1 MLSTQIR
8 PARSR
13 SLRPFRG
20 LATRID
26 EQPDERLSYL
36 DQALFLGLRAT
47 GQAAVMQCVWV
58 YERPVDL
65 EGLRRFH
72 RNFGYGLAGRR
83 IEPSPLPFGRH
94 RWVSS
99 LGPPSSI
106 DFEQNPRPRAELSDW
121 IDERAQLPVDPE
133 WGPAWHLGVLPMT
146 DGSTAVSLV
155 SSHCIGDGGGALL
168 TVFNA
173 VTGNTPDLG
182 YPMPGTRTR
191 MRGLAADARQAM
203 RDAPEIGRTL
213 ATAAKLAYRRRKDFA
228 RSGRSQTSALVR
240 DEHVVVP
247 SVSLFVDGDRWDARA
262 AELNGNSYSLLAG
275 FAATLSERIGR
286 HQPGDGLV
294 PFIIPINDR
303 SLEDTRANAV
313 NLANAR
319 IDPRGVTTDLKATRA
334 AIKQALKTMRE
345 QPDETLA
352 LLPLTPFIP
361 KRAVKSTADVAF
373 GFSDLPVSCSN
384 LGDLPPDIGRID
396 GTDADYVIL
405 RGVDRF
411 IPRSVLEERRGLL
424 TVIGARVGDK
434 MSIAVI
440 GYQPGATNTKPHLR
454 ELTTAALA
462 DFGLTAA
469 II

>member
-8 PARSR
+8 PARKSFR
-13 SLRPFRG
+13 ALAARAEERP
-20 LATRID
+20 D
-26 EQPDERLSYL
+26 DRLSYL

-47 GQAAVMQCVWV
+47 GQAAVMQCVWI
-58 YERPVDL
+58 YEHAVDFD
-65 EGLRRFH
+65 GLRRFH

-99 LGPPSSI
+99 LGPPANMDI
-106 DFEQNPRPRAELSDW
+106 EQTPRPRAELSDW

-133 WGPAWHLGVLPMT
+133 WGPAWHMGVLPMT
-146 DGSTAVSLV
+146 DGSTAISLV
-155 SSHCIGDGGGALL
+155 GSHCIGDGGGALL

-173 VTGNTPDLG
+173 VSGNTPDFG
-182 YPMPGTRTR
+182 YPMPGARTR
-191 MRGLAADARQAM
+191 MRGIAADARQTL

-213 ATAAKLAYRRRKDFA
+213 LAGAKLAYRRRKDLA
-228 RSGRSQTSALVR
+228 RSDKNVSPPVGR

-247 SVSLFVDGDRWDARA
+247 SVSLFVDGDEWDARA
-262 AELNGNSYSLLAG
+262 AALGGNSYSLLAG

-286 HQPGDGLV
+286 HQPGDGFV

-313 NLANAR
+313 KLANAR
-319 IDPRGVTTDLKATRA
+319 IDPCGITNDLSGARAT
-334 AIKQALKTMRE
+334 IKQALKTMRE
-345 QPDETLA
+345 EPDETLA

-361 KRAVKSTADVAF
+361 KRAVKSTADLAF

-396 GTDADYVIL
+396 GTDAEYVIL

-411 IPRSVLEERRGLL
+411 IPRSVLEQRRGLL
-424 TVIGARVGDK
+424 TVIGSRIADK

-440 GYQPGATNTKPHLR
+440 GYQPGATNSKPHLR

-469 II
+469 VV

>member
-8 PARSR
+8 PARAR
-13 SLRPFRG
+13 SLRSFRAD
-20 LATRID
+20 ATKLEERQD
-26 EQPDERLSYL
+26 NRLSYL

-58 YERPVDL
+58 YEHPVDF

-106 DFEQNPRPRAELSDW
+106 DIEENPWPRAELSDW

-133 WGPAWHLGVLPMT
+133 WGPAWHMGVLPMT
-146 DGSTAVSLV
+146 DGSTAISLV
-155 SSHCIGDGGGALL
+155 GSHCIGDGGGALL

-173 VTGNTPDLG
+173 VTGTTPDFG
-182 YPMPGTRTR
+182 YPMPGARTR
-191 MRGLAADARQAM
+191 VRGIAADARQTL

-213 ATAAKLAYRRRKDFA
+213 VAAARLAYRRRTDFA
-228 RSGRSQTSALVR
+228 RSDKSADAFTGR

-247 SVSLFVDGDRWDARA
+247 SVSLFVDGDEWDARA
-262 AELNGNSYSLLAG
+262 AALGGNSYSLLAG

-286 HQPGDGLV
+286 HQPGDGCV

-313 NLANAR
+313 KLANAR
-319 IDPRGVTTDLKATRA
+319 IDPRGITADLSAARATIKA
-334 AIKQALKTMRE
+334 ALKVMRE
-345 QPDETLA
+345 EPDETLA

-396 GTDADYVIL
+396 GTDAESVML

-411 IPRSVLEERRGLL
+411 IPRSVLEQRRGLL
-424 TVIGARVGDK
+424 TVIGARIGDK

-454 ELTTAALA
+454 ELSTGALG
-462 DFGLTAA
+462 DFGLSAA
-469 II
+469 VI

>member
-1 MLSTQIR
+1 MR
-8 PARSR
+8 PLR
-13 SLRPFRG
+13 RPFRG
-20 LATRID
+20 LMTPVGT
-26 EQPDERLSYL
+26 QPDHLLSYL

-47 GQAAVMQCVWV
+47 GQAAVMQCVWI
-58 YERPVDL
+58 YDHPVDV

-99 LGPPSSI
+99 LGPAAPI
-106 DFEQNPRPRAELSDW
+106 DFVTEPRPREEISDW

-133 WGPAWHLGVLPMT
+133 WGPAWHMGVLPLT
-146 DGSTAVSLV
+146 DGGTVISLV
-155 SSHCIGDGGGALL
+155 GSHCIGDGGGALL

-182 YPMPGTRTR
+182 YPKPGTRTK
-191 MRGLAADARQAM
+191 MRALAADARQTL

-213 ATAAKLAYRRRKDFA
+213 VAAAKLGIKRRKDFTRAGKNPTTDTAAA
-228 RSGRSQTSALVR
+228 R
-240 DEHVVVP
+240 DHVVVP
-247 SVSLFVDGDRWDARA
+247 AVTLFVDRDEWDARA
-262 AELNGNSYSLLAG
+262 EALGGNSYSLLAG
-275 FAATLSERIGR
+275 FGAKLSQHIGR
-286 HQPGDGLV
+286 HGADDDSV

-303 SLEDTRANAV
+303 TLEDTRANAV
-313 NLANAR
+313 MLANAR
-319 IDPRGVTTDLKATRA
+319 IDPRNVTSDLTAARA
-334 AIKQALKTMRE
+334 AIKTALKTMRE
-345 QPDETLA
+345 VPDEALA

-384 LGDLPPDIGRID
+384 LGDLPPQIGQID
-396 GTDADYVIL
+396 GTDAEYVIL

-411 IPRSVLEERRGLL
+411 IPRSVLEQRRGLL
-424 TVIGARVGDK
+424 TVIGARIGEK

-440 GYQPGATNTKPHLR
+440 GYQPGQINTKARLR

-462 DFGLTAA
+462 DFGLTGA
-469 II
+469 IV

>member
-8 PARSR
+8 PERSR
-13 SLRPFRG
+13 TLRPLRG
-20 LATRID
+20 FVTTLE

-58 YERPVDL
+58 YEHAMDFD
-65 EGLRRFH
+65 GLRRFH

-106 DFEQNPRPRAELSDW
+106 DVAQTPRPRAELSDW

-133 WGPAWHLGVLPMT
+133 WGPAWHMGVLPMT

-155 SSHCIGDGGGALL
+155 GSHCIGDGGGALL

-173 VTGNTPDLG
+173 VTGNTPDFG
-182 YPMPGTRTR
+182 YPMPGVRTR
-191 MRGLAADARQAM
+191 MRGIAADARQTL

-213 ATAAKLAYRRRKDFA
+213 VAAAKVAYRRRKDFA
-228 RSGRSQTSALVR
+228 RSDKTQTPAG
-240 DEHVVVP
+240 DDHVVVP
-247 SVSLFVDGDRWDARA
+247 SVTLFVDGDEWDARA
-262 AELNGNSYSLLAG
+262 AALGGNSYSLLAG
-275 FAATLSERIGR
+275 FAAVLSERIGR

-303 SLEDTRANAV
+303 TLEDTRANAV
-313 NLANAR
+313 MLANAR
-319 IDPRGVTTDLKATRA
+319 IDPRGVTTDLTAARA

-345 QPDETLA
+345 EPDETLA

-384 LGDLPPDIGRID
+384 LGDLPSEIGRID
-396 GTDADYVIL
+396 GTDAEYVML
-405 RGVDRF
+405 RGVDRY
-411 IPRSVLEERRGLL
+411 IPRSVLEQRRGLL

-440 GYQPGATNTKPHLR
+440 GYQPGATNSKPRLR

-469 II
+469 VI

>member
-8 PARSR
+8 PARAR
-13 SLRPFRG
+13 SLRSFRAD
-20 LATRID
+20 ATKVEER
-26 EQPDERLSYL
+26 PDDRLSYL

-58 YERPVDL
+58 YEHAVDF

-72 RNFGYGLAGRR
+72 HNFGYGLAGRR

-99 LGPPSSI
+99 LGPPSSLDI
-106 DFEQNPRPRAELSDW
+106 EQTPRPRAELSDW
-121 IDERAQLPVDPE
+121 IDEHAQLPVDPQ
-133 WGPAWHLGVLPMT
+133 WGPAWHMGVLPMT
-146 DGSTAVSLV
+146 DGSTAISLV
-155 SSHCIGDGGGALL
+155 GSHCIGDGGGALL

-182 YPMPGTRTR
+182 YPMPGERTR
-191 MRGLAADARQAM
+191 MRGLAADARQTV

-213 ATAAKLAYRRRKDFA
+213 VAAAKLAYRKRKDFA
-228 RSGRSQTSALVR
+228 RKGKGAVETPLR

-247 SVSLFVDGDRWDARA
+247 SVTLFVDGDEWDARA
-262 AELNGNSYSLLAG
+262 AALGGNSYSLLAG
-275 FAATLSERIGR
+275 FGATLSERMGR
-286 HQPGDGLV
+286 QQPGDGFV

-303 SLEDTRANAV
+303 TLEDTRANAV
-313 NLANAR
+313 KLANAR
-319 IDPRGVTTDLKATRA
+319 IDPRGVTEDLAPARA

-345 QPDETLA
+345 EPDETLA

-361 KRAVKSTADVAF
+361 RRAVKSTADVAF

-396 GTDADYVIL
+396 GSDAEYVIL
-405 RGVDRF
+405 RGVDQF
-411 IPRSVLEERRGLL
+411 IPRSVLEQRRGLL
-424 TVIGARVGDK
+424 TVIGARVGHK
-434 MSIAVI
+434 MMIAVI
-440 GYQPGATNTKPHLR
+440 AYQPGATNTKPHLR
-454 ELTTAALA
+454 ELTTAALG
-462 DFGLTAA
+462 DFGLTPAV
-469 II
+469 I

>member
-1 MLSTQIR
+1 MLSTQTR
-8 PARSR
+8 PART
-13 SLRPFRG
+13 LRPFRD
-20 LATRID
+20 LVTRI
-26 EQPDERLSYL
+26 EERPDERLSYL

-47 GQAAVMQCVWV
+47 GQAAVMQCVWI
-58 YERPVDL
+58 YDRAVDFD
-65 EGLRRFH
+65 GLRRFH
-72 RNFGYGLAGRR
+72 LNFGYGLAGRR

-99 LGPPSSI
+99 LGPPSRI
-106 DFEQNPRPRAELSDW
+106 DVEETPRPRSELSDW

-155 SSHCIGDGGGALL
+155 GSHCIGDGGGALL

-173 VTGNTPDLG
+173 VTGNTPDFG
-182 YPMPGTRTR
+182 YPMPGARTR
-191 MRGLAADARQAM
+191 LRGIAADARQTL

-213 ATAAKLAYRRRKDFA
+213 VAAAKLAYRRRKDFA
-228 RSGRSQTSALVR
+228 RGGTSEAAATGR

-247 SVSLFVDGDRWDARA
+247 AVSLFVDGDEWDARA
-262 AELNGNSYSLLAG
+262 EALGGNSYSLLAG
-275 FAATLSERIGR
+275 FGAMLSERIGR
-286 HQPGDGLV
+286 HQPGSGPV

-303 SLEDTRANAV
+303 TLEDTRANAV
-313 NLANAR
+313 MLANAR
-319 IDPRGVTTDLKATRA
+319 IDPDGVTQDLTAARA
-334 AIKQALKTMRE
+334 AIKQALKAMRE
-345 QPDETLA
+345 EPDETLA

-384 LGDLPPDIGRID
+384 LGELPPEIGRVD

-405 RGVDRF
+405 RGVDRY
-411 IPRSVLEERRGLL
+411 IPRSVLEQRRGLL
-424 TVIGARVGDK
+424 TVIGARVGGK

-440 GYQPGATNTKPHLR
+440 GYQPGTTNSKPRLR

-462 DFGLTAA
+462 DFGLTATV
-469 II
+469 I

>member
-1 MLSTQIR
+1 MLSTQMR
-8 PARSR
+8 PMR
-13 SLRPFRG
+13 RPFRE
-20 LATRID
+20 LVSKLED
-26 EQPDERLSYL
+26 QPEERLSYL

-58 YERPVDL
+58 YDRPVDF

-99 LGPPSSI
+99 LGPPSPI
-106 DFEQNPRPRAELSDW
+106 DVEENPRPRAELSDW

-155 SSHCIGDGGGALL
+155 GSHCIGDGGGALL

-173 VTGNTPDLG
+173 VTGNTADLG
-182 YPMPGTRTR
+182 YPMPGARTR
-191 MRGLAADARQAM
+191 MRGLAADARQTL

-213 ATAAKLAYRRRKDFA
+213 VAAAKLAYRRRKDFA
-228 RSGRSQTSALVR
+228 RSGATETTTGR
-240 DEHVVVP
+240 DEHVLVP
-247 SVSLFVDGDRWDARA
+247 AVSLFIDGDQWDARA
-262 AELNGNSYSLLAG
+262 AELGGNSYSLLAG
-275 FAATLSERIGR
+275 FGAKLSERIGR
-286 HQPGDGLV
+286 HRPEHGSV

-303 SLEDTRANAV
+303 TLEDTRANAV
-313 NLANAR
+313 KLANAR
-319 IDPRGVTTDLKATRA
+319 IDPAGVTSDLSAARA

-345 QPDETLA
+345 TPDETLA

-384 LGDLPPDIGRID
+384 MGELPPEIGRVD

-411 IPRSVLEERRGLL
+411 IPRSVLEQRRGLL
-424 TVIGARVGDK
+424 TVIGGRVGDK
-434 MSIAVI
+434 VSIAVI
-440 GYQPGATNTKPHLR
+440 GYQPGATNTKPRLR

-462 DFGLTAA
+462 DFGLTATV
-469 II
+469 I

>member
-1 MLSTQIR
+1 MTK
-8 PARSR
+8 P
-13 SLRPFRG
+13 
-20 LATRID
+20 D
-26 EQPDERLSYL
+26 ERPDERLSYL

-58 YERPVDL
+58 YEHAVDFD
-65 EGLRRFH
+65 GLRRFH

-106 DFEQNPRPRAELSDW
+106 DVAETPRARAELSDW

-146 DGSTAVSLV
+146 DGSTAISLV
-155 SSHCIGDGGGALL
+155 GSHCIGDGGGALL

-173 VTGNTPDLG
+173 VTGNTPDFG
-182 YPMPGTRTR
+182 YPMPGARTR
-191 MRGLAADARQAM
+191 MRGIAADARQTL

-213 ATAAKLAYRRRKDFA
+213 VAAAKLAYRRRKDFA
-228 RSGRSQTSALVR
+228 KSNQVETSAGAA
-240 DEHVVVP
+240 DDHVVVP
-247 SVSLFVDGDRWDARA
+247 SVSLFVDSDEWDARA
-262 AELNGNSYSLLAG
+262 AALGGNSYSLLAG
-275 FAATLSERIGR
+275 FGAVLSERIGR

-303 SLEDTRANAV
+303 TLEDTRANAV
-313 NLANAR
+313 KLANAR
-319 IDPRGVTTDLKATRA
+319 IDPKGVTSDLSAARA
-334 AIKQALKTMRE
+334 SIKQALKTMRE
-345 QPDETLA
+345 ETDETLA

-384 LGDLPPDIGRID
+384 LGDLPPEIGRID
-396 GTDADYVIL
+396 GTDAEYVIL
-405 RGVDRF
+405 RGVDRY
-411 IPRSVLEERRGLL
+411 IPRSVLEQRRGLL

-440 GYQPGATNTKPHLR
+440 GYQPGATNSKAHLR

-469 II
+469 VI

>member
-8 PARSR
+8 PAPR

-20 LATRID
+20 FVTKPD
-26 EQPDERLSYL
+26 VQPDERLSYL

-47 GQAAVMQCVWV
+47 GQAAVMQCVWI
-58 YERPVDL
+58 YEHPIDF

-99 LGPPSSI
+99 LGPPSRI
-106 DFEQNPRPRAELSDW
+106 DIEQTPRPRAELSDW

-133 WGPAWHLGVLPMT
+133 WGPAWHMGVLPMT

-155 SSHCIGDGGGALL
+155 GSHCIGDGGGALL

-173 VTGNTPDLG
+173 VTGNTPDFG
-182 YPMPGTRTR
+182 YPMPGVRTR
-191 MRGLAADARQAM
+191 LRGIAADARQTL

-213 ATAAKLAYRRRKDFA
+213 VAAAKVAYRRRKDFA
-228 RSGRSQTSALVR
+228 RSDSAQTSASAR

-247 SVSLFVDGDRWDARA
+247 SVTLFIDSDEWDARA
-262 AELNGNSYSLLAG
+262 AALNGNSYSLLAG
-275 FAATLSERIGR
+275 FAAVLSERIGR
-286 HQPGDGLV
+286 HQPGDGSV

-303 SLEDTRANAV
+303 TLEDTRANAV
-313 NLANAR
+313 MLANAR
-319 IDPRGVTTDLKATRA
+319 IDPRGVTSDLTAARA

-345 QPDETLA
+345 EPDETLA

-384 LGDLPPDIGRID
+384 LGDLPSEIGRID
-396 GTDADYVIL
+396 GTDAEYVIL

-411 IPRSVLEERRGLL
+411 IPRSVLEQRRGLL
-424 TVIGARVGDK
+424 TVIGARVGNK

-440 GYQPGATNTKPHLR
+440 GYQPGATNSKPHLR

-469 II
+469 VL

>member
-1 MLSTQIR
+1 MATQIR
-8 PARSR
+8 PVRRPSR
-13 SLRPFRG
+13 LLKSRV
-20 LATRID
+20 
-26 EQPDERLSYL
+26 EEKPDARLSYL

-58 YERPVDL
+58 YERAIDV

-99 LGPPSSI
+99 LGPPAGI
-106 DFEQNPRPRAELSDW
+106 DFEQTPRSRAELSDW
-121 IDERAQLPVDPE
+121 IDERAQLSVDPE

-146 DGSTAVSLV
+146 DGATAVSLV
-155 SSHCIGDGGGALL
+155 GSHCIGDGGGALM

-173 VTGNTPDLG
+173 VMGNTPDFG
-182 YPMPGTRTR
+182 YPMPGVRTR
-191 MRGLAADARQAM
+191 MRGIAADARQVL
-203 RDAPEIGRTL
+203 RDAPEVGRTL
-213 ATAAKLAYRRRKDFA
+213 AAAAKLAYRRRKEFTRADKA
-228 RSGRSQTSALVR
+228 PSSPLVR
-240 DEHVVVP
+240 DEHVLVP
-247 SVSLFVDGDRWDARA
+247 SVSLFVNGDEWDARA
-262 AELNGNSYSLLAG
+262 EALHGNSYSLLAG

-286 HQPGDGLV
+286 HQPGAGRV

-313 NLANAR
+313 KLANAT
-319 IDPRGVTTDLKATRA
+319 IDPRGITEDLTDARA
-334 AIKQALKTMRE
+334 AIKSALKVMRE
-345 QPDETLA
+345 EPDETGLA

-361 KRAVKSTADVAF
+361 KWAVKSTADLAF

-384 LGDLPPDIGRID
+384 VGNLPVEIGRVD
-396 GTDADYVIL
+396 GTDADYVVL
-405 RGVDRF
+405 RGVDQF
-411 IPRSVLEERRGLL
+411 IPRSVLEQRRGLL
-424 TVIGARVGDK
+424 TVIGGRVGDK

-454 ELTTAALA
+454 ELVTAAMA
-462 DFGLTAA
+462 DFGLTATV
-469 II
+469 I